1 MNWKKF
7 LSYKHHHLPAHH
19 HYQMACIFL
28 FIFGFFFFFPY
39 YIIMSEYNLDMQTYQ
54 WYFFIPW
61 MLFYIIYCLKERIK
75 IGEEERV
82 GPMKRPIIHW
92 IILGLSIVYMATQSN
107 DLEKLQSL
115 YYAFIIFSLFV
126 ADGYWDFRKT
136 KLWKKHGKS

>member
-1 MNWKKF
+1 
-7 LSYKHHHLPAHH
+7 
-19 HYQMACIFL
+19 
-28 FIFGFFFFFPY
+28 
-39 YIIMSEYNLDMQTYQ
+39 MSEYNLDMQTYQ

-115 YYAFIIFSLFV
+115 YYAFIIFSLWINLAVISLIVFSKSI
-126 ADGYWDFRKT
+126 ALAMYSSISLPERDFT
-136 KLWKKHGKS
+136 FP